1 MNRLPLLALVLL
13 VATAGFGVIEL
24 LRVAAPTMPGEL
36 RGFVAALLTFA
47 AGALVIDRVT
57 G

>member
-1 MNRLPLLALVLL
+1 MARLPLLALVLL
-13 VATAGFGVIEL
+13 VEAAGFGAIEM
-24 LRVAAPTMPGEL
+24 LRVAAPTMPGDL

-47 AGALVIDRVT
+47 AGALVIDRVA